1 MPNVFEIKM
10 QGEKE
15 STVVDF
21 YKRKGLA
28 SEAKQLK

>member
-1 MPNVFEIKM
+1 MFEIKM

-15 STVVDF
+15 RAVVDF
-21 YKRKGLA
+21 YKQKGLE